1 MKESQIKK
9 HIGENYLV
17 LDINDFSDIQEIIEF
32 SKIENKRF
40 FVLNK
45 IINARLLEHNIV
57 LLKHQYY
64 ETIELYLFLFD
75 EKMNSTDRSIYQS
88 MRTLNDNITFT

>member
-1 MKESQIKK
+1 MVETQIKK
-9 HIGENYLV
+9 RIDEHCLV

-32 SKIENKRF
+32 SKSENKRF

-57 LLKHQYY
+57 LLKHQYF
-64 ETIELYLFLFD
+64 ETIELYQFLFD
-75 EKMNSTDRSIYQS
+75 ENMTSSDKSIYQS